1 MEKVALTLRS
11 GFERLLEWIV
21 MLLMV
26 SMALVVVV
34 AVIYRKAGD
43 SLVWYDEVASI
54 MLAWLTYYAAALAA
68 LKRAHLGF
76 SGFVD
81 SLRPSFRIPLLVV
94 AEIFVFAFFILLA
107 WVGYEVLL
115 VLEGDNLVSLPEI
128 STQFTQSVI
137 PIGAILFVIAE
148 GLSLPE
154 VWRKAKGMP
163 SVLAHELD
171 KETVS

>member
-1 MEKVALTLRS
+1 MEKAALTLRS

-128 STQFTQSVI
+128 STQFTQSVT

-154 VWRKAKGMP
+154 VWRQT
-163 SVLAHELD
+163 H
-171 KETVS
+171 